1 MTLFMSSN
9 LTQEPL
15 IKINDWIEEAI
26 KLKVPLAHAMS
37 LSTVDASGQPS
48 SRMVLLKA
56 ISNKGLIFFT
66 DYESQKGQLLEENP
80 KGALNFWWP
89 KTDKQI
95 RVEGI
100 CNKTSKKDSDNYFL
114 TRSRGSQISAS
125 VSLQSQEI
133 SNYKSIVNAAKTFEQ
148 ETSGKNITRPERWGG
163 YNLKPQ
169 KIEFW
174 INEANRLHRREL
186 FTLKSDEWHKTLLS
200 P

>member
-37 LSTVDASGQPS
+37 LSTVDDSGQPS
-48 SRMVLLKA
+48 SRMVLLKS

-95 RVEGI
+95 RVEGV

-114 TRSRGSQISAS
+114 TRSKGSQISAS

-133 SNYKSIVNAAKTFEQ
+133 SNYESLVNAAKAFEQ
-148 ETSGKNITRPERWGG
+148 ETSGKNIMRPERWGG

-169 KIEFW
+169 K
-174 INEANRLHRREL
+174 
-186 FTLKSDEWHKTLLS
+186 
-200 P
+200 

>member
-1 MTLFMSSN
+1 MTLFMSLN

-48 SRMVLLKA
+48 SRMVLLKS

-133 SNYKSIVNAAKTFEQ
+133 SNYKSLVNAAKTFEQ

-174 INEANRLHRREL
+174 INKANRLHRREL
-186 FTLKSDEWHKTLLS
+186 FTLQSDEWHKTLLS